1 MIRHFPNLC
10 STIFHSLVLSKIFAF
25 IISGDKERFS
35 FPPEMPTVH
44 AEFTYFYYP
53 GDFVFP
59 CKFLFVFS
67 RVATSFLRFVL
78 VPPSKCFV
86 YLNPIQV
93 NFDVDSC
100 LWFAAFGLGLHE
112 SLMRTNVADSMNA
125 TTPTSEPS
133 LMYMDVKLEAIM
145 PRIIFESNQEVPT
158 MQRDRPK
165 SMQVQVSRFAV
176 TNIREMGASRADLAQ
191 AIHSLQEG
199 SLVFSSEF
207 PSKPEDLSIVTD
219 RILSHIAATD
229 MSSMTQSTSSNPS
242 LNQLSRY
249 ALWNDTRDVW
259 CIKIDPVW
267 IDFVG
272 ARSIGSN
279 RTVPFVDAVPITL
292 WIHGKSQIDDGII
305 DKMTEMNK
313 PQEIIKE
320 TPKFNEMILSVS
332 SLSQQPHPD
341 ASFMFDN
348 LDSVCYAKLAGSND
362 TNGFLEPEAKQS
374 TGAGA
379 TSVIDEKSAD
389 LHVIAHF
396 GNLVS
401 VQLDHY
407 QFLFLMR
414 LVEEMNELTTFLTID
429 SKRIMTDK
437 SPDQLIIAGC
447 VIPQVEVTFVMPSQ
461 TPGKESSGGDAE
473 SVLPDSASVGDD
485 LHTNNSC
492 WQQQGSL
499 SLDGGTRINPFNSM
513 ESPSPVKQEKFDF
526 PAEPKS
532 NIKFDIPSDFEIVQA
547 PPAQIPPSSS
557 SSSSTST
564 LKNKSRA
571 SGDIIPKELNTGL
584 SQMKKGFS
592 NFMTS
597 IDSAL
602 KTNASFDDASDSISI
617 QSDYSD
623 DSEFMT
629 VLADAD
635 KATTDCNDFMFKFN
649 PFSSDLNN
657 KLAPVEV
664 ASEVCEDP
672 FLTNMSSPS
681 EPSEASSL
689 RRRDLVSMATF
700 R

>member
-1 MIRHFPNLC
+1 M
-10 STIFHSLVLSKIFAF
+10 
-25 IISGDKERFS
+25 
-35 FPPEMPTVH
+35 
-44 AEFTYFYYP
+44 
-53 GDFVFP
+53 
-59 CKFLFVFS
+59 
-67 RVATSFLRFVL
+67 
-78 VPPSKCFV
+78 
-86 YLNPIQV
+86 YLNPVQV
-93 NFDVDSC
+93 HFDVDSC
-100 LWFAAFGLGLHE
+100 LWFASFGLGLHE
-112 SLMRTNVADSMNA
+112 SLMKTNVADSMNS
-125 TTPTSEPS
+125 PTSPSSEPS

-145 PRIIFESNQEVPT
+145 PRVIFESTRDVSE

-165 SMQVQVSRFAV
+165 IMQVQVSRFAV

-199 SLVFSSEF
+199 TLVFSSGF

-229 MSSMTQSTSSNPS
+229 VSASSQPNSPNPS
-242 LNQLSRY
+242 LSQLSRY

-267 IDFVG
+267 IDFLG
-272 ARSIGSN
+272 ARSIGVN
-279 RTVPFVDAVPITL
+279 RSIPFIDAVPITL
-292 WIHGKSQIDDGII
+292 WIHGKSQIDDHIVE
-305 DKMTEMNK
+305 KMTERAK
-313 PQEIIKE
+313 PSQAAQES
-320 TPKFNEMILSVS
+320 PKVNEMILSVS
-332 SLSQQPHPD
+332 SLTNEPPAD
-341 ASFMFDN
+341 ETFLFNN
-348 LDSVCYAKLAGSND
+348 LESVNYSKSHYMGAMNGSVKHD
-362 TNGFLEPEAKQS
+362 DIKA
-374 TGAGA
+374 TGDDA
-379 TSVIDEKSAD
+379 TSGINMDERSAD

-401 VQLDHY
+401 IQLDHY

-414 LVEEMNELTTFLTID
+414 LAEEMNELTTFLTID
-429 SKRIMTDK
+429 SKRIMQEK
-437 SPDQLIIAGC
+437 NPNQSVIIGC
-447 VIPQVEVTFVMPSQ
+447 VIPQVEITMVMPSQ

-473 SVLPDSASVGDD
+473 SVLPDSASLGDD
-485 LHTNNSC
+485 LHTTNSG
-492 WQQQGSL
+492 WQQGSF
-499 SLDGGTRINPFNSM
+499 SLDGGARLNPFSSI
-513 ESPSPVKQEKFDF
+513 ESPSPIKQEKFDY
-526 PAEPKS
+526 PVEAKS
-532 NIKFDIPSDFEIVQA
+532 NIKFTLPTETDVITQSTPA
-547 PPAQIPPSSS
+547 PVTQNQNTTSSS

-564 LKNKSRA
+564 LKNKSRTT
-571 SGDIIPKELNTGL
+571 DIIPKELNTGL

-597 IDSAL
+597 IDTAL
-602 KTNASFDDASDSISI
+602 KTNTSFDDGSDSISI

-623 DSEFMT
+623 DSEFFI

-635 KATTDCNDFMFKFN
+635 KATTDCNDFMFKLN
-649 PFSSDLNN
+649 PFSNDPSS

>member
-1 MIRHFPNLC
+1 MLVDPSAFLSLSC
-10 STIFHSLVLSKIFAF
+10 SDFNQIFFSLPQVTKSASPSHRKCRRCTPSSLTFTILGISSFHVSSTNFQ
-25 IISGDKERFS
+25 
-35 FPPEMPTVH
+35 
-44 AEFTYFYYP
+44 TYKRP
-53 GDFVFP
+53 SS
-59 CKFLFVFS
+59 CFL
-67 RVATSFLRFVL
+67 L

-86 YLNPIQV
+86 YLNPVQV
-93 NFDVDSC
+93 HFDVDSC
-100 LWFAAFGLGLHE
+100 LWFASFGLGLHE
-112 SLMRTNVADSMNA
+112 SLMRTSVADKMNA
-125 TTPTSEPS
+125 PSPTAEPS

-145 PRIIFESNQEVPT
+145 PRLIFESTRDVSA

-165 SMQVQVSRFAV
+165 IMQVQVSRFVV
-176 TNIREMGASRADLAQ
+176 TNLREMGASRADLAQ

-199 SLVFSSEF
+199 TLVFSSGF
-207 PSKPEDLSIVTD
+207 PSKPDDLSIVTD

-229 MSSMTQSTSSNPS
+229 VSTQPNSPNPS

-267 IDFVG
+267 IDFLG
-272 ARSIGSN
+272 ARSIGIN
-279 RTVPFVDAVPITL
+279 RSIPFIDAVPITL
-292 WIHGKSQIDDGII
+292 WIHGKSQIDDTIVE
-305 DKMTEMNK
+305 KMAERSK
-313 PQEIIKE
+313 PPEVPME
-320 TPKFNEMILSVS
+320 PPKTSEMILSVM
-332 SLSQQPHPD
+332 SLSQETHQD
-341 ASFMFDN
+341 GTFLFNN
-348 LDSVCYAKLAGSND
+348 LDSVCYSKASYA
-362 TNGFLEPEAKQS
+362 TNGNDSLDA
-374 TGAGA
+374 TGGGA
-379 TSVIDEKSAD
+379 VMDVNVDEKSAD

-414 LVEEMNELTTFLTID
+414 LAEEINELTTFLTID
-429 SKRIMTDK
+429 SKRIMQEK
-437 SPDQLIIAGC
+437 NPNQSVIIGC
-447 VIPQVEVTFVMPSQ
+447 VIPQVEVTLVMPSQ

-473 SVLPDSASVGDD
+473 SVLPDSASLGDD
-485 LHTNNSC
+485 LHTTNSG
-492 WQQQGSL
+492 WQNASI
-499 SLDGGTRINPFNSM
+499 SFDGGIRMNPFSSI
-513 ESPSPVKQEKFDF
+513 ESPSPSKQEKFDYPVEVKF
-526 PAEPKS
+526 NIPADNEAMP
-532 NIKFDIPSDFEIVQA
+532 
-547 PPAQIPPSSS
+547 PPATPQVTQNPTTSTGSS

-564 LKNKSRA
+564 LKNKSRTSD
-571 SGDIIPKELNTGL
+571 SGIITKELNTGL

-597 IDSAL
+597 IDTAL
-602 KTNASFDDASDSISI
+602 KTNTSFDDASDSISI

-623 DSEFMT
+623 DSEFFT

-635 KATTDCNDFMFKFN
+635 KATTDCNDFMFKLN
-649 PFSSDLNN
+649 PFSSDGNS

-681 EPSEASSL
+681 EPSEASSV